1 MPCFVVFMR
10 TCPHKFL
17 YAKFAVESVLFYKA
31 VVMYVMHNLFGG
43 LVWYGVAHR
52 YFTLK
57 AVLCQPIIG
66 GSDVLARVF
75 REQFV
80 VFVSVNGVINKYGGL
95 TVSVNKLKVIC
106 NISSE

>member
-1 MPCFVVFMR
+1 MRRSHDEESVFKAVNTQFMPCFVVFMR

-57 AVLCQPIIG
+57 
-66 GSDVLARVF
+66 
-75 REQFV
+75 V
-80 VFVSVNGVINKYGGL
+80 VFASL
-95 TVSVNKLKVIC
+95 L
-106 NISSE
+106 

>member
-1 MPCFVVFMR
+1 MR

-57 AVLCQPIIG
+57 
-66 GSDVLARVF
+66 
-75 REQFV
+75 V
-80 VFVSVNGVINKYGGL
+80 VFASL
-95 TVSVNKLKVIC
+95 L
-106 NISSE
+106 